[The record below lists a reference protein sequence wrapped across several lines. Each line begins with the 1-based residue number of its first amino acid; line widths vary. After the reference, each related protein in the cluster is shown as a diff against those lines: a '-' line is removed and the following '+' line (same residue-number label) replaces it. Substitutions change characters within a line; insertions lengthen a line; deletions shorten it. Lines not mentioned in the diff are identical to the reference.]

1 MTTPPGDSSD
11 TGTQPASDP
20 AAAPVQAV
28 TEAPTQAAAETP
40 APTVTEAP
48 TQASAPTVES
58 TPAAEEQVWV
68 SATGEKYH
76 NKPNCGRMNP
86 DKARQM
92 SRSDAEAQGLEPCS
106 KCF

>member
-1 MTTPPGDSSD
+1 MR
-11 TGTQPASDP
+11 PANVFLIMELSNSR
-20 AAAPVQAV
+20 AE
-28 TEAPTQAAAETP
+28 TPTQAAAETP

-48 TQASAPTVES
+48 TQASAPAVES